1 MKEQESIETVESSG
15 CNEAVISSSSISS
28 SSTVE
33 IGGNVMMSSSET
45 AALMMPPPQHMIYH
59 VQPNYWT
66 MPQPL
71 PPQQQQPTLSQPI
84 MIPTV
89 LAHPNNQS
97 TQLILTSHPHSHP
110 HHHQAHQA
118 QQQQQIAAYHHHPDM
133 AVHYLAHSPF
143 HRGFL
148 LCLCYLYHDNIVRR
162 VF

>member
-1 MKEQESIETVESSG
+1 MKEQESIETVESTG

-33 IGGNVMMSSSET
+33 IGGNVMMSGSET

-66 MPQPL
+66 VSQP
-71 PPQQQQPTLSQPI
+71 QQQPTLSQPI

-110 HHHQAHQA
+110 HHQVHP
-118 QQQQQIAAYHHHPDM
+118 QQQQIAAYHHHHHPDM

-143 HRGFL
+143 HRGFYYVYVFIEL
-148 LCLCYLYHDNIVRR
+148 DN
-162 VF
+162 

>member
-1 MKEQESIETVESSG
+1 MSTMKEQESIETVESTG

-66 MPQPL
+66 MSQP
-71 PPQQQQPTLSQPI
+71 PPQQQPNLSQPI

-110 HHHQAHQA
+110 HHHQAHP
-118 QQQQQIAAYHHHPDM
+118 QQQQIAAYHHHPDM

-143 HRGFL
+143 HRGF
-148 LCLCYLYHDNIVRR
+148 IV
-162 VF
+162 FMLSLFIL